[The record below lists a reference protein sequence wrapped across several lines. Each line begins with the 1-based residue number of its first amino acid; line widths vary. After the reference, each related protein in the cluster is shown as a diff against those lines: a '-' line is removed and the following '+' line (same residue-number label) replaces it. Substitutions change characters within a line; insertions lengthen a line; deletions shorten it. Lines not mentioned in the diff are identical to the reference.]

1 MSDTTF
7 ISNDSNKKLKGR
19 LTELIKHSKE
29 LKFLV
34 GFFYFSGISELYTS
48 LKNNPDIQL
57 DILVGLNVDKT
68 LHGLTE
74 YGDKTKGLTD
84 KEKFERFLVSLS
96 KAVNNDNFD
105 IKEFYEQSAFFI
117 EAIKQDRL
125 RIRKTY
131 DPNHAKLYIFKLK
144 GDAAVVKKTLFIT
157 GSSNLT
163 KAGLSLQNEF
173 NVEISDY
180 GTKEAEDYFD
190 ALWDEAVKI
199 TEYAEFKKRLTD
211 FLDKQILTTEVTPY
225 EAFALVLKNYT
236 ELQDQK
242 QIQQRLLDL
251 LAENEYKKYQYQID
265 AVTQA
270 LEVIKNN
277 NGVIIADVV
286 GLGKSI
292 IASLVAKSLWRRGL
306 IICPPDLTGDDN
318 YTTGWKKYK
327 NDFKLYDWEIRS
339 CGLETLKNTLELVRN
354 NNDFEVIIIDEAH
367 RFRNQDTEAYE
378 VLRNI
383 CRGKIVILL
392 TATPFN
398 NTPAD
403 ILSLLSLFT
412 IPAKSNITLDD
423 DLTIRFRS
431 YSQMFRKLSNIKKN
445 YNHSNSVK
453 RKQAAADYQALFGD
467 NNINLARVTERTRY
481 LSRSIRTGI
490 SPNTIRRNRIDLRKN
505 PVYSQEIYE
514 LSDVKDPCEIFFELT
529 PEQSEFYDKVLY
541 SYFGEDGKFSG
552 AIYQPFLYEKGK
564 FEPDTENLTEKEN
577 REKNTQKNLYDFMR
591 RLLVKRFESSFG
603 SFRQS
608 IKNFKSVTEKVQ
620 QFIKNSNGKY
630 ILDRNLLE
638 DIYDL
643 DIDEIEEALKEYETL
658 IGTGILPKNYKIYE
672 IDTFTSKDRFLSDI
686 QSDIE
691 LFEHILSELDSLK
704 LVDNDP
710 KIKKLASE
718 VKKIITKKDKPEEP
732 ERKIVIFT
740 EYIDTAKYLEAY
752 FKQAFPDCCI
762 TVKGDLDKKKTD
774 EILRNFDS
782 THKKPENNYKIL
794 ITTDKMAEGF
804 NLNRAGAVINYDIP
818 WNPTRVIQRVGRI
831 NRISKRIFKNLY
843 IYNFFPTIKGSTV
856 VKSRQIATE
865 KMFLIH
871 NTLGEDAKIFEIDE
885 EPTPSRLFQKI
896 MENPDE
902 MEGESFQTKVRQMY
916 AAIVKES
923 PEVIERINE
932 LPSRVKVAKGF
943 KDDNLV
949 VYIKKGIGLFARGFV
964 NGSDKPE
971 DLVFEDTLSL
981 IECGK
986 EEKALP
992 LSDSFWENYMSVKA
1006 YKDAPTMPLGPASIE
1021 MKALNS
1027 VNALL
1032 DGKIPEIEKYLPF
1045 LRDIREDMLEYKT
1058 LSEYTLR
1065 RIANLCG
1072 SNKVDNKLK
1081 GIKEELDKLKK
1092 ELGENYL
1099 DKVKTRVGSLETEV
1113 IIAIEN
1119 IKE

>member
-1 MSDTTF
+1 MPDTTF
-7 ISNDSNKKLKGR
+7 ISNESNKKLKDR

-34 GFFYFSGISELYTS
+34 GFFYFSGIRELYDS
-48 LKNNPDIQL
+48 LKNNPAVQL
-57 DILVGLNVDKT
+57 DILVGLNVDRK
-68 LHGLTE
+68 LNRLTE
-74 YGDKTKGLTD
+74 YSDTTKGLSD
-84 KEKFERFLVSLS
+84 KEKFERFLTSIS
-96 KAVNNDNFD
+96 KSINSDDFDN
-105 IKEFYEQSAFFI
+105 KEFYEQSAFFI

-144 GDAAVVKKTLFIT
+144 GDAAVVKKSLFIT

-180 GTKEAEDYFD
+180 GTQEAEDYFD
-190 ALWDEAVKI
+190 TLWDEAVKI

-251 LAENEYKKYQYQID
+251 LEENGYKRYQYQID

-292 IASLVAKSLWRRGL
+292 IASLVAKSLRGRGV
-306 IICPPDLTGDDN
+306 IICPPDLIGDDN

-339 CGLETLKNTLELVRN
+339 CGLLTLKNTLELVRN

-367 RFRNQDTEAYE
+367 RFRNQDTEAYD

-383 CRGKIVILL
+383 CRGKTVILL

-445 YNHSNSVK
+445 YNHSNSSK
-453 RKQAAADYQALFGD
+453 KNLAIADYQALFGD
-467 NNINLARVTERTRY
+467 KNVNLNKVTERTRY
-481 LSRSIRTGI
+481 LSRSIRTAI
-490 SPNTIRRNRIDLRKN
+490 SPITIRRNRIDLRKD

-529 PEQSEFYDKVLY
+529 TEQSIFYDKVLDE
-541 SYFGEDGKFSG
+541 YFGENGEFSG
-552 AIYQPFLYEKGK
+552 AIYQPFIYEKGQ
-564 FEPDTENLTEKEN
+564 N
-577 REKNTQKNLYDFMR
+577 RHNEQSRNEEDNRQVNIQKNLYDFMR

-608 IKNFKSVTEKVQ
+608 IINFKSVTEKVQ

-638 DIYDL
+638 NIYDL
-643 DIDEIEEALKEYETL
+643 DIDEIEDALKEYETL
-658 IGTGILPKNYKIYE
+658 IGTGIFPKNYKIYE
-672 IDTFTSKDRFLSDI
+672 IDTFKSRDKFLADI

-691 LFEHILSELDSLK
+691 LFDRILSELDALK

-710 KIKKLASE
+710 KIKKLAGE
-718 VKKIITKKDKPEEP
+718 VKKIIAKKDELDEP
-732 ERKIVIFT
+732 ERKVIIFT
-740 EYIDTAKYLEAY
+740 EYVDTARYLGTY
-752 FKQAFPDCCI
+752 FNNVFSDCFI

-782 THKKPENNYKIL
+782 THIKPENNYKIL

-932 LPSRVKVAKGF
+932 LPSRIKVAKGF

-964 NGSDKPE
+964 NGRDKPE

-986 EEKALP
+986 EEKALQ
-992 LSDSFWENYMSVKA
+992 LSDSFWKNYISVKS
-1006 YKDAPTMPLGPASIE
+1006 YKDVPAMPLGPASIE
-1021 MKALNS
+1021 IKALNN

-1032 DGKIPEIEKYLPF
+1032 EAKIPEIEGYLPL
-1045 LRDIREDMLEYKT
+1045 LRDLREDMLEYKT
-1058 LSEYTLR
+1058 LPDYTLR
-1065 RIANLCG
+1065 RIANLNAQ
-1072 SNKVDNKLK
+1072 NKGNAKQKSVR
-1081 GIKEELDKLKK
+1081 EELDKLKK

-1099 DKVKTRVGSLETEV
+1099 DKVKARVGTLETEV

>member
-7 ISNDSNKKLKGR
+7 ISNDSNKKLKDR
-19 LTELIKHSKE
+19 LTELIEHSKE

-34 GFFYFSGISELYTS
+34 GFFYFSGIRELYDS
-48 LKNNPDIQL
+48 LKNNPEVQL
-57 DILVGLNVDKT
+57 DILVGLNADKT
-68 LHGLTE
+68 VHGLTE
-74 YGDKTKGLTD
+74 YGDTAKGLTD
-84 KEKFERFLVSLS
+84 KDKFERFLISIS
-96 KAVNNDNFD
+96 RSINTDNFD
-105 IKEFYEQSAFFI
+105 NEEFYKQSLFFI

-125 RIRKTY
+125 RIRKTC

-144 GDAAVVKKTLFIT
+144 GDAAVVKKSLFIT

-163 KAGLSLQNEF
+163 KAGLSLQQEF

-199 TEYAEFKKRLTD
+199 TEYAEFKNRLTD
-211 FLDKQILTTEVTPY
+211 FLDKNLLTTEVTPY
-225 EAFALVLKNYT
+225 EAFALVLKTYT

-242 QIQQRLLDL
+242 QIKQSLLDL
-251 LAENEYKKYQYQID
+251 LKENGYRRYQYQID
-265 AVTQA
+265 AVTLA
-270 LEVIKNN
+270 LSVIENN

-292 IASLVAKSLWRRGL
+292 IASLVAKSLWKRGV
-306 IICPPDLTGDDN
+306 IICPPDLIGDDN

-339 CGLETLKNTLELVRN
+339 CGLETLKSTLELVRM
-354 NNDFEVIIIDEAH
+354 NDEFEVIIIDEAH
-367 RFRNQDTEAYE
+367 RFRNQDTEAYD

-412 IPAKSNITLDD
+412 IPAKSNITLDN
-423 DLTIRFRS
+423 DLTLNFRA
-431 YSQMFRKLSNIKKN
+431 YSQMFRRLSNIRKN
-445 YNHSNSVK
+445 YNSTDSKK
-453 RKQAAADYQALFGD
+453 RSRAIADYHAMFGD
-467 NNINLARVTERTRY
+467 SKIDLDKVRERTKY
-481 LSRSIRTGI
+481 ISGKIRTAI
-490 SPNTIRRNRIDLRKN
+490 SQVTIRRNRIDLRKD
-505 PVYSQEIYE
+505 PVYSQEIYD
-514 LSDVKDPCEIFFELT
+514 LSEVKDPCEIFYELT
-529 PEQSEFYDKVLY
+529 PEQSVFYDKVLDD
-541 SYFGEDGKFSG
+541 YFGEDGRFSG
-552 AIYQPFLYEKGK
+552 AIYQPFIYEKGQNRHNGQ
-564 FEPDTENLTEKEN
+564 ELNEEEN
-577 REKNTQKNLYDFMR
+577 RQTNIQKNLYDFMR

-608 IKNFKSVTEKVQ
+608 ILNFKSVTEKVQ
-620 QFIKNSNGKY
+620 IFINNSGGRY
-630 ILDRNLLE
+630 ILDRRLLLNS
-638 DIYDL
+638 YD
-643 DIDEIEEALKEYETL
+643 DIDEIEKVLKDFELRVSE
-658 IGTGILPKNYKIYE
+658 GVFPKNDKVYKINE
-672 IDTFTSKDRFLSDI
+672 FVSKDDFLADI

-691 LFEHILSELDSLK
+691 LFDHILNELDSLK

-718 VKKIITKKDKPEEP
+718 VKKIIAKKDNADEP

-752 FKQAFPDCCI
+752 FEQAFPDCFI
-762 TVKGDLDKKKTD
+762 TVKSDLDKKKTD

-782 THKKPENNYKIL
+782 THKKPENNYRIL

-831 NRISKRIFKNLY
+831 NRISKRIFSNLY
-843 IYNFFPTIKGSTV
+843 IYNFFPTVKGATV

-871 NTLGEDAKIFEIDE
+871 NTLGEDAKIFEPDE
-885 EPTPSRLFQKI
+885 EPTPSKLFKKI
-896 MENPDE
+896 MANPDE

-916 AAIVKES
+916 ADIVKES
-923 PEVIERINE
+923 PEVIRRINE
-932 LPSRVKVAKGF
+932 LPSRVKVAKGY
-943 KDDNLV
+943 KDNNLI
-949 VYIKKGIGLFARGFV
+949 VYIRKGLGLFTRGFI
-964 NGSDKPE
+964 NGSNKPE
-971 DLVFEDTLSL
+971 DLVFEDTLPL
-981 IECGK
+981 IECGR

-992 LSDSFWENYMSVKA
+992 LSDSFWSNYLSVKD
-1006 YKDAPTMPLGPASIE
+1006 YKDAPNVPLSPASIE
-1021 MKALNS
+1021 IKALN
-1027 VNALL
+1027 NINFLL
-1032 DGKIPEIEKYLPF
+1032 DGKIPEIENYFPF
-1045 LRDIREDMLEYKT
+1045 LRELREDMLEYKT

-1065 RIANLCG
+1065 RIANLN
-1072 SNKVDNKLK
+1072 SDSKSSAKLK
-1081 GIKEELDKLKK
+1081 GLKEELDRLKM
-1092 ELGENYL
+1092 EIGENYL
-1099 DKVKTRVGSLETEV
+1099 DKVKAQVGTLETEV